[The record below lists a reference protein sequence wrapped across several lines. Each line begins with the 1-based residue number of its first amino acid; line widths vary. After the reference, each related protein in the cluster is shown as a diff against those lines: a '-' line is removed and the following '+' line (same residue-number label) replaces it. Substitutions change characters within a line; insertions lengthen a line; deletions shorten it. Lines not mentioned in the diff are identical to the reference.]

1 MKYKVEF
8 SYGGEPRFQSGESTA
23 NYSSGDK
30 GQIPLR
36 DFIGFLIHQHL
47 IDNNLHKDGLVA
59 QNILFYKQ
67 EGDTYEELF
76 RLNNLW
82 QSPILPLTFTI

>member
-8 SYGGEPRFQSGESTA
+8 SYGGKPYAQPGESSA
-23 NYSSGDK
+23 NYSSGDINH
-30 GQIPLR
+30 IPLR

-47 IDNNLHKDGLVA
+47 IDNNLRQDGLIA

-76 RLNNLW
+76 RLDNLW